1 MVPIIAPQKRTLLH
15 IAVLQVFWQRS
26 LQSQSII
33 WPDTPSPCRSLLFI
47 LHPFLEVHRHSVF
60 VCLFL
65 DESTVSIVE
74 LSVPGIDQKK
84 EEWACPG
91 CKGRGQTLEGGAW
104 LSRAGPVMEGGA
116 WPRWAGA
123 RWRPTLVSLI
133 SSRAPEVAVLRGG
146 APGRPA
152 QGAGQVCSSPGAA
165 ALSGGRG
172 EYRPRLPRLW
182 AAAGPLRRALRDGT
196 QPGAA
201 LP

>member
-91 CKGRGQTLEGGAW
+91 CKGRGQALEGGAW
-104 LSRAGPVMEGGA
+104 PWRAGPGHRGRDRSWRAGPGRGG
-116 WPRWAGA
+116 
-123 RWRPTLVSLI
+123 
-133 SSRAPEVAVLRGG
+133 RARGG
-146 APGRPA
+146 APPSFPSFPRA
-152 QGAGQVCSSPGAA
+152 RRKWRCSAAARRAGQ
-165 ALSGGRG
+165 
-172 EYRPRLPRLW
+172 
-182 AAAGPLRRALRDGT
+182 RRALARCAVPQGRRR
-196 QPGAA
+196 
-201 LP
+201 